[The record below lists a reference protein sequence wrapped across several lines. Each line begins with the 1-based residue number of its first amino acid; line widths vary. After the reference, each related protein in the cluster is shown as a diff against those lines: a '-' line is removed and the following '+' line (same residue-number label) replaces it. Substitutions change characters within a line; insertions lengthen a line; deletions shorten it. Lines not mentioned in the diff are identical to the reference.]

1 MNKPSSHSFHYFFL
15 IISRTGI
22 KKKSI
27 TKAAA
32 ATTEHS
38 HMWQPPLFFHG
49 APFHFPPPA
58 AVSVLFP
65 LSVAGQSPQSAA
77 HSAALI
83 LAGHAP
89 SRYCQ
94 VTATARKSHLIRAA
108 ASSFVLPGLFHFVA
122 GINLACFL
130 SRQAPPMRKGAYL
143 KLYTRHSFVR
153 GKASA
158 TAANLNLLPPKGCI
172 NLA

>member
-1 MNKPSSHSFHYFFL
+1 MGPHFIFRRPPPYPFFFHCRQRANPL
-15 IISRTGI
+15 NPPHIQRRLSWRDMHPPAIARS
-22 KKKSI
+22 
-27 TKAAA
+27 
-32 ATTEHS
+32 
-38 HMWQPPLFFHG
+38 QPPPH
-49 APFHFPPPA
+49 
-58 AVSVLFP
+58 
-65 LSVAGQSPQSAA
+65 
-77 HSAALI
+77 I
-83 LAGHAP
+83 
-89 SRYCQ
+89 
-94 VTATARKSHLIRAA
+94 SHPIRAA

-153 GKASA
+153 GKVSA